1 MRKAGI
7 RYLKNGKE
15 RALYAITS
23 NINARYAYNAF
34 SLVES
39 SFISYA
45 SQLTQIWLLPV

>member
-7 RYLKNGKE
+7 RYLKKE
-15 RALYAITS
+15 KEKALYAITS

-39 SFISYA
+39 SFISCA
-45 SQLTQIWLLPV
+45 SQLTRRWLLPV